1 LTSPQEF
8 INTDATP
15 KARDKTLLRR
25 LWTDYLAPQYGRLIL
40 AATYMAVYAA
50 ATAAYL
56 FVVQIVIDSA
66 TTGGGIDDYIRIILP
81 FAIGVPFISATTNYL
96 QRITTNHVALTCVA
110 DMQTDMFD
118 ASLDV
123 DLAAFSAE
131 PSGTLISRFVSDIGI
146 VSGGLIR
153 VIGNLVRDVLVVI
166 FVVAGMLWQSWQLS
180 LALVVFILALAP
192 LIALSQK
199 MRGSATDAQAH
210 VGRITSELKE
220 SFDGA
225 RLVRAYG
232 LEDRERGRLGDSFAT
247 RIQLFL
253 KLVSQQ
259 ARVDPILEI
268 LGGFAIA
275 AVMIFGVWLLRQD
288 AITGGEIAAVLTG
301 VFMLAPKLR
310 ALGTMNNV
318 VQEMLASLTR
328 IFSVVDLR
336 SNISDADDATTL
348 SNVKGHVELRD
359 VAFTYLDGTQAL
371 RGVSIAA
378 EPGQRIA
385 LVGPSGGGKSTIL
398 NLVPR
403 LFDAT
408 DGAVL
413 IDGHNVRDVTLRSVR
428 ENIALVSQHVTLF
441 SGSIADNIGLGR
453 HGASRA
459 EIIAAAK
466 AADAHGFIDA
476 LPDGYD
482 TILGESGDTLSGG
495 QRQRLSI
502 ARALLR
508 DAPILLLDEATS
520 ALDAE
525 SEAKVQAALE
535 RLSEGRTTIVIAHRL
550 STIAGADRVYVIEA
564 GQVVEQGTEIE
575 LRQKDGVFA
584 RLKSL
589 QDG

>member
-1 LTSPQEF
+1 
-8 INTDATP
+8 
-15 KARDKTLLRR
+15 
-25 LWTDYLAPQYGRLIL
+25 
-40 AATYMAVYAA
+40 MAIYAA

-66 TTGGGIDDYIRIILP
+66 TTGGSIEDYVRIILP

-96 QRITTNHVALTCVA
+96 QRITTNHIALSAVAE
-110 DMQTDMFD
+110 MQTDMFD

-131 PSGTLISRFVSDIGI
+131 PSGTLISRFVSDVGI

-180 LALVVFILALAP
+180 IALVIFILAFAP

-232 LEDRERGRLGDSFAT
+232 LEDRERTRLGESFAT
-247 RIQLFL
+247 RIRLFL

-275 AVMIFGVWLLRQD
+275 AVMIFGVWLMQDD

-318 VQEMLASLTR
+318 VQEMLASLSR
-328 IFSVVDLR
+328 IFSIIDLR
-336 SNISDADDATTL
+336 TNVTEATNAETL
-348 SNVKGHVELRD
+348 TNVAGTVELRN
-359 VAFTYLDGTQAL
+359 VTFTYADGTQAL
-371 RGVSIAA
+371 GGVSIKAN
-378 EPGQRIA
+378 PGERIA

-408 DGAVL
+408 SGDVL
-413 IDGHNVRDVTLRSVR
+413 IDGRNVREITLTSLRQ
-428 ENIALVSQHVTLF
+428 NIALVSQHVTLF
-441 SGSIADNIGLGR
+441 SESVADNIALGLE
-453 HGASRA
+453 GATRA
-459 EIIAAAK
+459 QIIAAAE
-466 AADAHGFIDA
+466 AADAHDFISS

-482 TILGESGDTLSGG
+482 TVLGESGDTLSGG

-525 SEAKVQAALE
+525 SESKVQAALE
-535 RLSEGRTTIVIAHRL
+535 RLSKGRTTIVIAHRL
-550 STIAGADRVYVIEA
+550 STIAGANRVYVIED
-564 GQVVEQGTEIE
+564 GLVVEEGTEAE
-575 LRQKDGVFA
+575 LRQTQGVFA